1 MLMPAAVLVVVILGG
16 IAVDSAVVFGE
27 QRELVNAAQ
36 AAAND
41 AASYGIDESAF
52 RAGRGYV
59 YEPARVEAAVARAL
73 SSRGISARHRW
84 YRQGRQLVVELDE
97 EVAYVF
103 AKAVPGAPGR
113 TNVHARAQAELR
125 DQP

>member
-16 IAVDSAVVFGE
+16 IAVDSAVVFSA
-27 QRELVNAAQ
+27 QRELVDAAQ

-41 AASYGIDESAF
+41 AAAYGIDQATF
-52 RAGRGYV
+52 RSGGGYV
-59 YEPARVEAAVARAL
+59 YDPSRVEEAVARAL

-84 YRQGRQLVVELDE
+84 YRQGGRIVVELTED
-97 EVAYVF
+97 VAYVF
-103 AKAVPGAPGR
+103 TKAVPGAP
-113 TNVHARAQAELR
+113 NQAAVHARGDAELK